1 MGRGPQLGST
11 STPAPP
17 LPSVPTPATPD
28 PRHPRP
34 QPSTPTQRGCDGGRL
49 YYDGCACIVLNGE
62 VLAQGSQF
70 SLRDVE
76 VVTATVDL
84 EAVRSMRSTF
94 AARSRQAERQGPS
107 ERIPRIEARD
117 FALGA
122 SVLPPRAKAA
132 GGKAA
137 GGKAAGGAERKRGLD
152 EAAAH
157 GIPAPTAPTKVRIHT
172 PEEEIGLGP
181 ACWLWD
187 YLRRSGAGGYFLPL
201 SGGADSSST
210 ATIVGLMC
218 QQVRGLT
225 GTPTP
230 TPTPTLTRNPDP
242 NPDPNRNPSLNPN
255 PDPGPGPNQV
265 VAAVA
270 AGDEQVLQD
279 VRKVTRLGDD
289 YVPID
294 PRQLCGLL
302 LHTCRVPPPT
312 PCTLATRARP
322 SPAGLRAQVWVPHR
336 PPWATTTCR

>member
-1 MGRGPQLGST
+1 VGRGPQLGST

-17 LPSVPTPATPD
+17 LPSIPTPATRD

-122 SVLPPRAKAA
+122 SVLPPRAKAVGGKA
-132 GGKAA
+132 VGGKAA

-218 QQVRGLT
+218 QQVVAASPGPQPQPQPQPSRE
-225 GTPTP
+225 TPTR
-230 TPTPTLTRNPDP
+230 TLTRT
-242 NPDPNRNPSLNPN
+242 
-255 PDPGPGPNQV
+255 
-265 VAAVA
+265 
-270 AGDEQVLQD
+270 
-279 VRKVTRLGDD
+279 VTL
-289 YVPID
+289 
-294 PRQLCGLL
+294 
-302 LHTCRVPPPT
+302 T
-312 PCTLATRARP
+312 
-322 SPAGLRAQVWVPHR
+322 
-336 PPWATTTCR
+336 